1 MIDLAEE
8 IIVDGELTL
17 GQFLN
22 YEGIVESGGQAKWF
36 LKEYDVYLNGEHET
50 RRGKNCVMAI
60 NLIFQKWV
68 HLLSSLV
75 SNETKNTPA

>member
-1 MIDLAEE
+1 MNGVMDLAEE

-50 RRGKNCVMAI
+50 RRGK
-60 NLIFQKWV
+60 K
-68 HLLSSLV
+68 LSDGDQLDIPEVGSFIIKF
-75 SNETKNTPA
+75 SEQ

>member
-50 RRGKNCVMAI
+50 RRGKKLCDGDQLDIPEVGSFI
-60 NLIFQKWV
+60 IKFGEQ
-68 HLLSSLV
+68 
-75 SNETKNTPA
+75 

>member
-50 RRGKNCVMAI
+50 RRGKKLNDGDQLDIPEVGSFI
-60 NLIFQKWV
+60 IKFGEQ
-68 HLLSSLV
+68 
-75 SNETKNTPA
+75 

>member
-36 LKEYDVYLNGEHET
+36 LKEYDVYLNGERET
-50 RRGKNCVMAI
+50 RRGK
-60 NLIFQKWV
+60 K
-68 HLLSSLV
+68 LSDGDQLDIPEVGSFIIKFG
-75 SNETKNTPA
+75 EQ